1 MRNWNRKT
9 SSSKLSSVS
18 TSFSTAAKGN
28 FNHNRRT
35 NSKVPQNV
43 DPTKTAFNKILID
56 KDIRQVYD
64 EVFGESIAEYN
75 ANQIAKKH
83 PERQKK
89 DYYSSICHDKKTEPF
104 REAVVQIG
112 NKDKQLPR
120 WESNEILQK
129 FLKRFQENNPQ
140 LVVVGAYI
148 HNDEATPHM
157 HIDYVP
163 VATYSK
169 GLKKRVSN
177 DKALNQMGYKT
188 WNDWKDSQ
196 MACLENLV
204 REKGYDREYMNNS
217 NRHIADVEQFKRVQK
232 EVERQANN
240 KLEKMELPDIPAP
253 EIKINPINKS
263 ESVRFTKAEFEQIKQ
278 VINYQQIQI
287 TSLEA
292 QKSTLNTDL
301 EISKQTI
308 NRIKNKPYVLENER
322 LSTEL
327 EKNKSKTDKFDE
339 ISVQNQ
345 QLKNQIN
352 TLNNL
357 QVENNNLKL
366 ELEKEKQRSENFK
379 IIGKL
384 YQCMYLHLMNHI
396 IPSVIQKF
404 KIVELIRNG
413 LDNLFTGV
421 LDEYQNKSKNPDIY
435 TQLFQDNTS
444 LNKSYPDIDQ
454 EFSNLPDVDELIEK
468 YFTDAKKDIQKKYKP
483 SKARIIQ
490 CENKATA
497 KKALKAL
504 KNGTDPEEV
513 AQQYMVDSA
522 KYSGKETLV
531 TTKTTDLST
540 RLINTLSKTKK
551 AGVIDEV
558 FTNESSGTTYAYVA
572 VLVSNTYKD
581 IKDDV
586 YTTLSSDDDVTKAC
600 LVYYL
605 KKYNFEVHDQDVFNN
620 LKTNNPEYLV
630 SRPDLSKSDD

>member
-18 TSFSTAAKGN
+18 ISFSTAAKGN

-43 DPTKTAFNKILID
+43 DPTRTAFNKILID
-56 KDIRQVYD
+56 KDIRQVYN
-64 EVFGESIAEYN
+64 EVFGEALAEYN

-89 DYYSSICHDKKTEPF
+89 DYYSAVCHDKKTEPF

-204 REKGYDREYMNNS
+204 REKGYNREYMHNTDK
-217 NRHIADVEQFKRVQK
+217 HEPDVQKFKRVQK
-232 EVERQANN
+232 EVVRLAND
-240 KLEKMELPDIPAP
+240 KLEKMELPDIPEP
-253 EIKINPINKS
+253 EIKLNPITKT
-263 ESVRFTKAEFEQIKQ
+263 ESVRFSKAEFEQIKQ
-278 VINYQQIQI
+278 VINYQQIKI

-292 QKSTLNTDL
+292 QKSDLNAEL
-301 EISKQTI
+301 EINKQTI

-322 LSTEL
+322 LSAKL
-327 EKNKSKTDKFDE
+327 EKNKSKIDKFDE
-339 ISVQNQ
+339 ISIQNQ

-384 YQCMYLHLMNHI
+384 YQCMYLHLMDRI

-404 KIVELIRNG
+404 KIVKLIRNG
-413 LDNLFTGV
+413 LDNLFIGV

-435 TQLFQDNTS
+435 TQLFDDNTD
-444 LNKSYPDIDQ
+444 LNKSHPNIEQ
-454 EFSNLPDVDELIEK
+454 EFANLPDVDELIEQSEL
-468 YFTDAKKDIQKKYKP
+468 DQ
-483 SKARIIQ
+483 
-490 CENKATA
+490 EN
-497 KKALKAL
+497 
-504 KNGTDPEEV
+504 NYEH
-513 AQQYMVDSA
+513 Y
-522 KYSGKETLV
+522 
-531 TTKTTDLST
+531 
-540 RLINTLSKTKK
+540 R
-551 AGVIDEV
+551 
-558 FTNESSGTTYAYVA
+558 
-572 VLVSNTYKD
+572 
-581 IKDDV
+581 
-586 YTTLSSDDDVTKAC
+586 
-600 LVYYL
+600 
-605 KKYNFEVHDQDVFNN
+605 
-620 LKTNNPEYLV
+620 
-630 SRPDLSKSDD
+630 

>member
-18 TSFSTAAKGN
+18 ISFSTAAKGN

-35 NSKVPQNV
+35 NSKVPENV
-43 DPTKTAFNKILID
+43 DPTRTAFNKILID
-56 KDIRQVYD
+56 KDIRQVYK
-64 EVFGESIAEYN
+64 EVFGEALAEYN
-75 ANQIAKKH
+75 ANQVAKKH

-89 DYYSSICHDKKTEPF
+89 DYYSAVCHDKKTEPF

-120 WESNEILQK
+120 WESNDILQK

-157 HIDYVP
+157 HIVYVP

-169 GLKKRVSN
+169 GLKTRVSN
-177 DKALNQMGYKT
+177 DKALKQMGYKT

-204 REKGYDREYMNNS
+204 REKGYDREYMHNTNK
-217 NRHIADVEQFKRVQK
+217 HEPDVQKFKRVQK
-232 EVERQANN
+232 EVERLANA
-240 KLEKMELPDIPAP
+240 KLENMELPSIPEP
-253 EIKINPINKS
+253 KIQVNPINKS
-263 ESVRFTKAEFEQIKQ
+263 ESVKLSKIEFEQIKQ
-278 VINYQQIQI
+278 VMNYQQTQI

-292 QKSTLNTDL
+292 QKSVLAL
-301 EISKQTI
+301 ENEKMTSEVHRLK
-308 NRIKNKPYVLENER
+308 KLPYTAENER
-322 LSTEL
+322 LSAEL
-327 EKNKSKTDKFDE
+327 EKNKSKIDKFDE

-384 YQCMYLHLMNHI
+384 YQCMYLHLMDRI

-404 KIVELIRNG
+404 KIVKLIRNG
-413 LDNLFTGV
+413 LDNLFIGV

-435 TQLFQDNTS
+435 TQLFDDNTD
-444 LNKSYPDIDQ
+444 LNKSHPNIEQ
-454 EFSNLPDVDELIEK
+454 EFSSLPDVDELIEISEL
-468 YFTDAKKDIQKKYKP
+468 DREKDYDHC
-483 SKARIIQ
+483 R
-490 CENKATA
+490 
-497 KKALKAL
+497 
-504 KNGTDPEEV
+504 
-513 AQQYMVDSA
+513 
-522 KYSGKETLV
+522 
-531 TTKTTDLST
+531 
-540 RLINTLSKTKK
+540 
-551 AGVIDEV
+551 
-558 FTNESSGTTYAYVA
+558 
-572 VLVSNTYKD
+572 
-581 IKDDV
+581 
-586 YTTLSSDDDVTKAC
+586 
-600 LVYYL
+600 
-605 KKYNFEVHDQDVFNN
+605 
-620 LKTNNPEYLV
+620 
-630 SRPDLSKSDD
+630 

>member
-9 SSSKLSSVS
+9 SSPKLSSVS
-18 TSFSTAAKGN
+18 ISFSTAAKGN

-35 NSKVPQNV
+35 NSKVPENV
-43 DPTKTAFNKILID
+43 DPTRTAFNKILID
-56 KDIRQVYD
+56 KDIRQVYK
-64 EVFGESIAEYN
+64 EVFGEALAEYN
-75 ANQIAKKH
+75 ANQVAKKH

-129 FLKRFQENNPQ
+129 FLKRFQKNNPQ

-157 HIDYVP
+157 HIVYVP

-169 GLKKRVSN
+169 GLKTRVSN

-196 MACLENLV
+196 MTCLENLV

-217 NRHIADVEQFKRVQK
+217 NRHIADVEKFKRVQK
-232 EVERQANN
+232 EVERLANN

-278 VINYQQIQI
+278 VINYQQIKI

-292 QKSTLNTDL
+292 QKSDLNAEL
-301 EISKQTI
+301 EINKQTI

-322 LSTEL
+322 LSAKL
-327 EKNKSKTDKFDE
+327 EKNKSKIDKFDE
-339 ISVQNQ
+339 ISIQNQ

-366 ELEKEKQRSENFK
+366 ELEKEKQHSENFK

-384 YQCMYLHLMNHI
+384 YQCMYLHLMDRI
-396 IPSVIQKF
+396 IPSVIQNF
-404 KIVELIRNG
+404 KIVKLIRNG
-413 LDNLFTGV
+413 LDNLFISV
-421 LDEYQNKSKNPDIY
+421 LDEYQSKSKNPDIY
-435 TQLFQDNTS
+435 TQLFDDNTD
-444 LNKSYPDIDQ
+444 LNKSHQNIDQ
-454 EFSNLPDVDELIEK
+454 EFANLPDVDELIEQSEL
-468 YFTDAKKDIQKKYKP
+468 DQ
-483 SKARIIQ
+483 
-490 CENKATA
+490 EN
-497 KKALKAL
+497 
-504 KNGTDPEEV
+504 NYEH
-513 AQQYMVDSA
+513 Y
-522 KYSGKETLV
+522 
-531 TTKTTDLST
+531 
-540 RLINTLSKTKK
+540 R
-551 AGVIDEV
+551 
-558 FTNESSGTTYAYVA
+558 
-572 VLVSNTYKD
+572 
-581 IKDDV
+581 
-586 YTTLSSDDDVTKAC
+586 
-600 LVYYL
+600 
-605 KKYNFEVHDQDVFNN
+605 
-620 LKTNNPEYLV
+620 
-630 SRPDLSKSDD
+630 

>member
-18 TSFSTAAKGN
+18 ISFSTAAKGN

-35 NSKVPQNV
+35 NSKVPENV
-43 DPTKTAFNKILID
+43 DPTRTAFNKILVD
-56 KDIRQVYD
+56 KDIRQVYN
-64 EVFGESIAEYN
+64 EVFGEALAEYN

-89 DYYSSICHDKKTEPF
+89 DYYSSVCHDKKTEPF

-120 WESNEILQK
+120 WESNAILQK
-129 FLKRFQENNPQ
+129 FLKQFQKNNPQ

-157 HIDYVP
+157 HIVYVP

-204 REKGYDREYMNNS
+204 REKGYDREYMHNTDK
-217 NRHIADVEQFKRVQK
+217 HEPDVQKFKRVQK
-232 EVERQANN
+232 EVVRLAND
-240 KLEKMELPDIPAP
+240 KLEKMELPDIPEP
-253 EIKINPINKS
+253 EIKLNPITKT
-263 ESVRFTKAEFEQIKQ
+263 ESVKFSKAEFEQIKQ
-278 VINYQQIQI
+278 VINYQQIEI
-287 TSLEA
+287 TSLDA
-292 QKSTLNTDL
+292 QKSDLNAEL
-301 EISKQTI
+301 EINKQTI

-322 LSTEL
+322 LSDEL
-327 EKNKSKTDKFDE
+327 EKNKSKIDKFDE
-339 ISVQNQ
+339 ISIQNQ

-384 YQCMYLHLMNHI
+384 YQCMYLHLMDRI
-396 IPSVIQKF
+396 IPNVIQKL
-404 KIVELIRNG
+404 KIVKLIRNG
-413 LDNLFTGV
+413 LDNLFIGV

-435 TQLFQDNTS
+435 TQLFDDNTD
-444 LNKSYPDIDQ
+444 LNNSYPNIEQ
-454 EFSNLPDVDELIEK
+454 EFANLPDVDELIEISEL
-468 YFTDAKKDIQKKYKP
+468 DREKDYDHC
-483 SKARIIQ
+483 R
-490 CENKATA
+490 
-497 KKALKAL
+497 
-504 KNGTDPEEV
+504 
-513 AQQYMVDSA
+513 
-522 KYSGKETLV
+522 
-531 TTKTTDLST
+531 
-540 RLINTLSKTKK
+540 
-551 AGVIDEV
+551 
-558 FTNESSGTTYAYVA
+558 
-572 VLVSNTYKD
+572 
-581 IKDDV
+581 
-586 YTTLSSDDDVTKAC
+586 
-600 LVYYL
+600 
-605 KKYNFEVHDQDVFNN
+605 
-620 LKTNNPEYLV
+620 
-630 SRPDLSKSDD
+630 

>member
-18 TSFSTAAKGN
+18 ISFSTAAKGN

-43 DPTKTAFNKILID
+43 DPTRTAFNKILID
-56 KDIRQVYD
+56 KDIRQVYN
-64 EVFGESIAEYN
+64 EVFGEALAEYN

-89 DYYSSICHDKKTEPF
+89 DYYSAVCHDKKTEPF

-157 HIDYVP
+157 HIVYVP

-204 REKGYDREYMNNS
+204 REKGYNREYMHNTDK
-217 NRHIADVEQFKRVQK
+217 HEPDVQKFKRVQK
-232 EVERQANN
+232 EVVRLAND
-240 KLEKMELPDIPAP
+240 KLEKMELPDIPEP
-253 EIKINPINKS
+253 EIKLNPITKT
-263 ESVRFTKAEFEQIKQ
+263 ESVRFSKAEFEQIKQ
-278 VINYQQIQI
+278 VINYQQIKI

-292 QKSTLNTDL
+292 QKSDLNAEL
-301 EISKQTI
+301 EINKQTI

-322 LSTEL
+322 LSAKL
-327 EKNKSKTDKFDE
+327 EKNKSKIDKFDE
-339 ISVQNQ
+339 ISIQNQ

-384 YQCMYLHLMNHI
+384 YQCMYLHLMDRI

-404 KIVELIRNG
+404 KIVKLIRNG
-413 LDNLFTGV
+413 LDNLFIGV

-435 TQLFQDNTS
+435 TQLFDDNTD
-444 LNKSYPDIDQ
+444 LNNSYPNIDQ
-454 EFSNLPDVDELIEK
+454 EFANIPDVDELIEISELDQQK
-468 YFTDAKKDIQKKYKP
+468 NRDVQRNIQRPKRNKDI
-483 SKARIIQ
+483 
-490 CENKATA
+490 
-497 KKALKAL
+497 
-504 KNGTDPEEV
+504 
-513 AQQYMVDSA
+513 
-522 KYSGKETLV
+522 
-531 TTKTTDLST
+531 DLE
-540 RLINTLSKTKK
+540 R
-551 AGVIDEV
+551 
-558 FTNESSGTTYAYVA
+558 
-572 VLVSNTYKD
+572 
-581 IKDDV
+581 
-586 YTTLSSDDDVTKAC
+586 
-600 LVYYL
+600 
-605 KKYNFEVHDQDVFNN
+605 
-620 LKTNNPEYLV
+620 
-630 SRPDLSKSDD
+630 

>member
-18 TSFSTAAKGN
+18 ISFSTAAKGN

-35 NSKVPQNV
+35 NSKVPENV
-43 DPTKTAFNKILID
+43 DPTRTAFNKILVD
-56 KDIRQVYD
+56 KDIRQVYN
-64 EVFGESIAEYN
+64 EVFGEALAEYN

-89 DYYSSICHDKKTEPF
+89 DYYSSVCHDKKTEPF

-129 FLKRFQENNPQ
+129 FLKQFQKNNPQ

-157 HIDYVP
+157 HIVYVP

-204 REKGYDREYMNNS
+204 REKGYDREYMHNTDK
-217 NRHIADVEQFKRVQK
+217 HEPDVQKFKRVQK
-232 EVERQANN
+232 EVVRLAND
-240 KLEKMELPDIPAP
+240 KLEKMELPDIPEP
-253 EIKINPINKS
+253 EIKLNPITKT
-263 ESVRFTKAEFEQIKQ
+263 ESVKFSKAEFEQIKQ
-278 VINYQQIQI
+278 VINYQQIEI

-292 QKSTLNTDL
+292 QKSDLNAEL
-301 EISKQTI
+301 EINKKTI

-322 LSTEL
+322 LSAEL
-327 EKNKSKTDKFDE
+327 EKNKSKIDKFNE
-339 ISVQNQ
+339 ISIQNQ

-384 YQCMYLHLMNHI
+384 YQCMYLHLMDRI
-396 IPSVIQKF
+396 IPNVIQKL
-404 KIVELIRNG
+404 KIVKLIRNG
-413 LDNLFTGV
+413 LDNLFIGV

-435 TQLFQDNTS
+435 TQLFDDNTD
-444 LNKSYPDIDQ
+444 LNNSYPNIEQ
-454 EFSNLPDVDELIEK
+454 EFANLPDVDELIEISEL
-468 YFTDAKKDIQKKYKP
+468 DREKDYDHC
-483 SKARIIQ
+483 R
-490 CENKATA
+490 
-497 KKALKAL
+497 
-504 KNGTDPEEV
+504 
-513 AQQYMVDSA
+513 
-522 KYSGKETLV
+522 
-531 TTKTTDLST
+531 
-540 RLINTLSKTKK
+540 
-551 AGVIDEV
+551 
-558 FTNESSGTTYAYVA
+558 
-572 VLVSNTYKD
+572 
-581 IKDDV
+581 
-586 YTTLSSDDDVTKAC
+586 
-600 LVYYL
+600 
-605 KKYNFEVHDQDVFNN
+605 
-620 LKTNNPEYLV
+620 
-630 SRPDLSKSDD
+630 